1 MIADVDVSL
10 SLEFSDELLQA
21 TNRAQ
26 TPKTKILFISLVI
39 GFFGIQHCM
48 SQFYLKNPGNKIK
61 TQNRDKIS
69 ENKLGNETVK
79 SILSK
84 TEFDIKSYRFVIGC
98 IILSL

>member
-1 MIADVDVSL
+1 
-10 SLEFSDELLQA
+10 
-21 TNRAQ
+21 
-26 TPKTKILFISLVI
+26 
-39 GFFGIQHCM
+39 M

-98 IILSL
+98 IILSFL